1 MRRLLVT
8 LVAVT
13 VACSPATDPTTTPPP
28 SSGTCTQPPASEVD
42 ATSVLDI
49 RVEPAPTTP
58 LGEALLVVASEG
70 LPEGALAG
78 VDAGWQCWD
87 GAQWVTTHIVYRG
100 FGSNPGQTIPVNQ
113 EFQIRVPSIG
123 LGLDQG
129 YPIVIPP
136 VDPGTYRIED
146 EIIVDDGTVPGFVIV
161 EVVAG

>member
-1 MRRLLVT
+1 MRRLLMLTVV
-8 LVAVT
+8 VA
-13 VACSPATDPTTTPPP
+13 VACSPTGDPAMTPPS
-28 SSGTCTQPPASEVD
+28 SSGTCTLPPASEVD
-42 ATSVLDI
+42 APSALDI
-49 RVEPAPTTP
+49 RVEPAPATP
-58 LGEALLVVASEG
+58 LGETLLVVASEG

-87 GAQWVTTHIVYRG
+87 GTQWMTTHIVYRG

-123 LGLDQG
+123 LDLDQG

-136 VDPGTYRIED
+136 VDPGLYRIED
-146 EIIVDDGTVPGFVIV
+146 EIIVDDGTVPGFAIV